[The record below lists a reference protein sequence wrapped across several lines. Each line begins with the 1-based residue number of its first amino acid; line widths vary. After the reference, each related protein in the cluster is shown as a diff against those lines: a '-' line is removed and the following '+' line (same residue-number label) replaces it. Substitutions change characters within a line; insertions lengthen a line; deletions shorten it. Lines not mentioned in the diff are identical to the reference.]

1 MSPTGQRLT
10 WLCLLA
16 LVSVPHQTWAEEDAE
31 LPLPRWSPLELDA
44 MRATPSLPP
53 LLGDL
58 LGEMDEADAAQA
70 TRPLLL
76 GQGEDNIGDSP
87 EKVQPSADLSRFL
100 PQSLLKPQH
109 SHPVQQTPPS
119 PIASLTEVPPE
130 FLRDCENKEP
140 ATHLIDPN
148 HELTETAVE
157 DFDRFLT
164 FHASDSRIPLN
175 LVILGRSQ
183 KLPEGASLA
192 EFAAGG
198 VARGSA
204 ALVVCPYGEPWRTR
218 FFVSQPIRDTVPP
231 AYLNSLL
238 ESCIRDAQRATDPDE
253 QLHRLLVQLS
263 IRLFWVQRMLSPA
276 PNAAL
281 PPQVAASAIPA
292 PALHEVTQAP
302 SQPYG
307 RQPYGL
313 SPVGMVLTLLLGLMI
328 YAGWRWHRYKMRH
341 YQWLLPD
348 LAGPAVPRLGGPHCG
363 GGVAIRFR

>member
-1 MSPTGQRLT
+1 MRSAGQ
-10 WLCLLA
+10 WLPSLGVLA
-16 LVSVPHQTWAEEDAE
+16 VVFIPCQIRAEEDAN
-31 LPLPRWSPLELDA
+31 LPLPHWSPMELDA

-58 LGEMDEADAAQA
+58 LGEMDEADAAAA

-76 GQGEDNIGDSP
+76 GQSEENIGDSP

-109 SHPVQQTPPS
+109 SHPAQQTPPS

-130 FLRDCENKEP
+130 FLRDCEDKEP
-140 ATHLIDPN
+140 TTHLIDPN

-157 DFDRFLT
+157 DFGRFLT

-192 EFAAGG
+192 AFAAGG

-231 AYLNSLL
+231 AYLNGLL

-276 PNAAL
+276 PNTSS
-281 PPQVAASAIPA
+281 PPQIAAPEIRA
-292 PALHEVTQAP
+292 PALQEVTPLASP
-302 SQPYG
+302 PYHG
-307 RQPYGL
+307 QQFGF
-313 SPVGMVLTLLLGLMI
+313 SPLGIALVLLLSLLF

-348 LAGPAVPRLGGPHCG
+348 LAGPATPRLGGPHCG